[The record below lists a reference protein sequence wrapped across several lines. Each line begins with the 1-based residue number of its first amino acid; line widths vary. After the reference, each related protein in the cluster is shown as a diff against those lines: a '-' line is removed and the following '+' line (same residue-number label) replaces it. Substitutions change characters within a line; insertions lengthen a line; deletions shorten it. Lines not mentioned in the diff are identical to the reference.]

1 MNQKELLKKLK
12 ALNSVIEDYIDNI
25 DMAEADEKCDEKSD
39 KKTDDKED

>member
-25 DMAEADEKCDEKSD
+25 DMAEADDDAKQSEKK
-39 KKTDDKED
+39 DKED